1 MSNET
6 NQENEIGFVVGQHY
20 EFSNP
25 PLETNCV
32 PCGGAKKFE
41 RKKFAEGWCINYDE
55 TRGFYVFQGKPIGEK
70 LEHYFTVEW
79 GKGSVAENVA
89 PPHLRRIK

>member
-1 MSNET
+1 MPEKTRDESG
-6 NQENEIGFVVGQHY
+6 QGFVIGNHY
-20 EFSNP
+20 EFNP
-25 PLETNCV
+25 PVETNCV
-32 PCGGAKKFE
+32 PCVKAKKFE
-41 RKKFAEGWCINYDE
+41 RKKFAEGWCISYDK
-55 TRGFYVFQGKPIGEK
+55 TRGFYVFQGKPVGEK